1 MERPAR
7 SLWQHGRA
15 GQELSGWAETLLGS
29 AEASGASA
37 KPLPPRHLQRRS
49 SSSTENCGCPKQVWG
64 RPEPDS
70 RTPVA
75 VKEICSSGIPFSP
88 SAAADL
94 DSGPDSAPD
103 LVTDEEDGG
112 EERDL
117 RLPGV
122 TVGELPG
129 LPGHGRRG
137 SGGDI
142 WGRSGFSPGMG
153 GYSPACCLQVLRR
166 R

>member
-1 MERPAR
+1 M
-7 SLWQHGRA
+7 
-15 GQELSGWAETLLGS
+15 
-29 AEASGASA
+29 
-37 KPLPPRHLQRRS
+37 
-49 SSSTENCGCPKQVWG
+49 
-64 RPEPDS
+64 
-70 RTPVA
+70 A
-75 VKEICSSGIPFSP
+75 VKEISSSGIPFSP

-117 RLPGV
+117 RLPRA

-137 SGGDI
+137 VEGISGDGAV
-142 WGRSGFSPGMG
+142 SSPGMG
-153 GYSPACCLQVLRR
+153 GCSPACCLQVLRR